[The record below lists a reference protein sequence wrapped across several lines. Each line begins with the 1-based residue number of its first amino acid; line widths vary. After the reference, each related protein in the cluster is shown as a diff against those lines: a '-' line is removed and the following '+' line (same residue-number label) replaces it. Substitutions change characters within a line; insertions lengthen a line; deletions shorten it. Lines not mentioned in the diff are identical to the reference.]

1 MRAAVRLSLVV
12 IGTVIIVLAIA
23 NLAES
28 LVDGGALRIA
38 WAALESVLL
47 AGAGGVVARAGVRY
61 VEADGSA

>member
-1 MRAAVRLSLVV
+1 V

-47 AGAGGVVARAGVRY
+47 AGVGGVVARAGVRY